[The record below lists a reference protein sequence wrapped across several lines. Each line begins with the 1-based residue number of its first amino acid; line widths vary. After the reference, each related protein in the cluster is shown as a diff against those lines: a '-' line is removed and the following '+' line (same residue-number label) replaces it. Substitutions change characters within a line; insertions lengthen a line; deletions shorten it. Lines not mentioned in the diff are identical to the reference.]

1 MLAIDYPERYILH
14 FHFTTNESRFPRFAS
29 PPTPKP
35 NMIRHLTS
43 CLLGLL
49 VMTSPASAQ
58 TPAPKDRAPDL
69 FKSAFQKYSKN
80 DLNGASEDLAAIQA
94 IIDDRR
100 GNFGLR
106 QLPDIKDWQSKKA
119 EKGAGLLGSGSTLRR
134 VYTSRGKTVTAEIIM
149 DSPIIQQLAPL
160 LTTPEIAAGAG
171 FETRRITGKEA
182 LIKAGDPIELNLW
195 IGAGILF
202 KLTGTPNMKENEIVA
217 FAKHFDFDA
226 IEKLKKDVAPEAPK

>member
-1 MLAIDYPERYILH
+1 MHLQSLNSNH
-14 FHFTTNESRFPRFAS
+14 HS
-29 PPTPKP
+29 PIPT
-35 NMIRHLTS
+35 MIRQLTFS
-43 CLLGLL
+43 ALALLLM
-49 VMTSPASAQ
+49 VSPANAQ

-106 QLPDIKDWQSKKA
+106 QLPDIKDWQAKKA

-134 VYTSRGKTVTAEIIM
+134 VYTSKGKTVTAEIIM

-160 LTTPEIAAGAG
+160 LTNPAFASAGG
-171 FETRRITGKEA
+171 FEVRRITGKEA
-182 LIKAGDPIELNLW
+182 LIKPGDPIELNLW

-202 KLTGTPNMKENEIVA
+202 KLTGTPAMKENEIVA